1 MFALIDCNNFY
12 ASCERVFNPK
22 LIGKP
27 IVVLSNNDGCVIARS
42 NEAKPFVPMGAVAFK
57 FKDIFKQYNITVF
70 SSNYPLYGDMSQ
82 RVMNILSSFSP
93 DIEVYS
99 IDEAFLQFKG
109 YENYNLDTYGLEM
122 ITKVK
127 QFTHIPISVGIAP
140 TKALSK
146 VANKIAKKF
155 AERTNGV
162 YVIDTEEKRIKAL
175 KWTKIEDVWGIG
187 RQISKKLK
195 AIKINTAYDF
205 TQLHDDYVRKQFS
218 VVGLRLKQ
226 ELEGKSVLGLDEVK
240 TKKNIATTRSFAKNL
255 TELKDLKERVSTFAS
270 SCAEKLRKQKSCCN
284 ALMVFVHTNRYKKDQ
299 AQYSRNIV
307 VKLPF
312 ASNSDITLSQYANK
326 ALETIY
332 KQGYAYK
339 KAGVIVMGIVPQHTI
354 QQNLFENENPKHH
367 YLMKTVDKLNS
378 RLGAKKVKLAN
389 QNIQKTWIMRQ
400 EKLSKRYTTD
410 WNELLEVL

>member
-42 NEAKPFVPMGAVAFK
+42 NESKPFVPMGAVAFQYK
-57 FKDIFKQYNITVF
+57 AILKQHNITVF

-82 RVMNILSSFSP
+82 RVMDVLSTYSP

-109 YENYNLDTYGLEM
+109 FENYNLDDYGLDM

-146 VANKIAKKF
+146 VANKIAKKYSD
-155 AERTNGV
+155 RTKGV
-162 YVIDTEEKRIKAL
+162 YSLDTEEKRIKAL

-195 AIKINTAYDF
+195 AININTAYDY
-205 TQLHDDYVRKQFS
+205 TQLHDCYVRREFS
-218 VVGLRLKQ
+218 VVGLRLKH
-226 ELEGKSVLGLDEVK
+226 ELEGKPTLQLEEIK
-240 TKKNIATTRSFAKNL
+240 TKKNIATTRSFANNL
-255 TELKDLKERVSTFAS
+255 TELDDLKERVSTFAT
-270 SCAEKLRKQKSCCN
+270 SCALKLRKQKSACN
-284 ALMVFVHTNRYKKDQ
+284 ALMVFIHTNRHKKDQ

-326 ALETIY
+326 ALLTIF
-332 KQGYAYK
+332 KKGYAYK
-339 KAGVIVMGIVPQHTI
+339 KAGVIVMGIVPENTI
-354 QQNLFENENPKHH
+354 QHNLFENENPKHQE
-367 YLMKTVDKLNS
+367 LMRTVDKLNS
-378 RLGAKKVKLAN
+378 RIGYNKVKLAN
-389 QNIQKTWIMRQ
+389 QNIQKTWIMKQ

-410 WNELLEVL
+410 WNELLEVQ